1 MRVKKELGMK
11 KILRYLTGLI
21 SGMVTT
27 IAVLYLLN
35 LSGMISISST
45 RFFSVVGVL
54 SWCYENLGLSLI
66 PFFLIA
72 LAYAFYLVQLL
83 KLLGLPEGNT
93 NAIFA
98 VEEKIDLL
106 ISLFFGVGV
115 IWTAI
120 GMRGALILS
129 LGDMDAQTAAQKG
142 AFYIL
147 TQLVEGGILLS
158 LSTTIL
164 GGIGGYLMR
173 IIKAWVVGSK
183 LNALAEALED
193 KYNQEVIQ
201 RLDHIAY
208 LLKKEN

>member
-1 MRVKKELGMK
+1 MK